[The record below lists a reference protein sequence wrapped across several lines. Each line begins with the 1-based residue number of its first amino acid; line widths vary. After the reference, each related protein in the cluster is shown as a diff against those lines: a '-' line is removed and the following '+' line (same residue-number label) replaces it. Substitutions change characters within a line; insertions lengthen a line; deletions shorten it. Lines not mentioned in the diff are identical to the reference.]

1 VGEFKPK
8 FMATTLESMPHRDV
22 EEACRVMIRN
32 FPEAPNIP
40 HITRSYRIWT
50 EGTPCLVIDKEKR
63 ELRFQLSSR
72 ENELAEFYDR
82 YLAQDLDYFAISSEL
97 DTTLYQ
103 LAEMYRENPW
113 PELKLIHFHVP
124 GPYSWG
130 LSLKGEDGAPA
141 LYNDTLRDVMI
152 KVLAMKVK
160 WRQRKIKELFP
171 GIETMLCVGDGA
183 LQVFTSAGGTGTRD
197 DLKNLYNELIDAV
210 EGITCVHCCSNFDW
224 GLLME
229 TNTDV
234 INFDAYQYGNT
245 MALYSDELKRFLER
259 GGMVAWGITPT
270 AGGGNIED
278 ESPDS
283 LVGMLEGHLQSVVD
297 KGIDKERL
305 LESSWVTPTCE
316 PATMPVELAE
326 RVYEYTKEVSQ
337 RMRERYFGWE
347 TA

>member
-1 VGEFKPK
+1 
-8 FMATTLESMPHRDV
+8 MATTLESMPHRDV
-22 EEACRVMIRN
+22 TEACRVMIRN
-32 FPEAPNIP
+32 FPAAPNIP
-40 HITRSYRIWT
+40 HITRSYRMWT
-50 EGTPCLVIDKEKR
+50 EGTPCLIIDKEKK

-82 YLAQDLDYFAISSEL
+82 YLAGDLDYFAISPAL
-97 DTTLYQ
+97 DPALYR

-113 PELKLIHFHVP
+113 PELRLIHFHVP

-130 LSLKGEDGAPA
+130 LSLKDEDGAPA

-152 KVLAMKVK
+152 KVLAMKVR
-160 WRQRKIKELFP
+160 WRQKKIEELFP
-171 GIETMLCVGDGA
+171 GIGTMLCIGNGA

-197 DLKNLYNELIDAV
+197 DLKSIYNELIDAV
-210 EGITCVHCCSNFDW
+210 TGITCIHCCSNFDW

-234 INFDAYQYGNT
+234 INFDAYQYGDT
-245 MALYSDELKRFLER
+245 LALYSEELAGFLGR
-259 GGMVAWGITPT
+259 GGMVAWGIVPT

-278 ESPDS
+278 ETADS
-283 LVGMLEGHLQSVVD
+283 LVRRLEEHIQSVVA
-297 KGIDKERL
+297 KGIDKGLL

-326 RVYEYTKEVSQ
+326 RVYQYTAEVSR
-337 RMRERYFGWE
+337 RMREKYFG
-347 TA
+347 